1 MAKNVN
7 LTENMIEWM
16 KEMYL
21 EAAKDELDT
30 ASNCHIFALGSDTQE
45 SVEQWEEYAEEHRE
59 YAEILKNMA
68 EELDK

>member
-1 MAKNVN
+1 MGKNVN
-7 LTENMIEWM
+7 LTENMIKWM

-21 EAAKDELDT
+21 EAAKDELGT

-45 SVEQWEEYAEEHRE
+45 SAEQWEGYAEEHRE

>member
-1 MAKNVN
+1 MAKNMN

-30 ASNCHIFALGSDTQE
+30 AYNCHIFALGSDTQE
-45 SVEQWEEYAEEHRE
+45 SAEQWEGYAEERRE
-59 YAEILKNMA
+59 YAKILENMA
-68 EELDK
+68 KELDK

>member
-1 MAKNVN
+1 
-7 LTENMIEWM
+7 
-16 KEMYL
+16 MYL

>member
-1 MAKNVN
+1 MAKNAN

-21 EAAKDELDT
+21 EAAKDELNT

>member
-7 LTENMIEWM
+7 LTENMIKWM
-16 KEMYL
+16 EEMYL
-21 EAAKDELDT
+21 NASKEELST

-45 SVEQWEEYAEEHRE
+45 SAEQWEEYAEEHRE

>member
-30 ASNCHIFALGSDTQE
+30 ASNYHIFALGSDTQE